1 LFLIHIKV
9 NKLVKEQINK
19 YRLIYKIKFFIN
31 SIFKENIEVY
41 KYKRGI
47 IKSVKKLFKDL
58 FRVPDFT
65 KFNILNFFV
74 LIL

>member
-31 SIFKENIEVY
+31 SIFKEKIEVY

-47 IKSVKKLFKDL
+47 IKSVKKLFKNL